1 MRQHSPINLQQVCTT
16 QFNHSLIL
24 QTKSLISFHYFLT
37 IQSSGFGIPLDLSGT
52 THASMFVMVVVVM
65 VMVVMMVLLMLLLP
79 LELLP
84 HVISILS
91 VRIILSLHI
100 MNLVPQGLRVQIEGR
115 AVALAHV
122 QGHVLGTKHLCGRI
136 QYKTEKTNICKY
148 T

>member
-16 QFNHSLIL
+16 QFNHSLLI
-24 QTKSLISFHYFLT
+24 QTKSPISFHDLT
-37 IQSSGFGIPLDLSGT
+37 IQSGGFGIPLDLSGT

-100 MNLVPQGLRVQIEGR
+100 MNLVPQGLGVQIEGR